1 MLEVYAIK
9 TDGLRYYVGQ
19 CPDEDEAVETLMKKL
34 TKGFDNRDTVRLD
47 LVRPEEEAG
56 VSRAGGEVPTSE

>member
-1 MLEVYAIK
+1 
-9 TDGLRYYVGQ
+9 
-19 CPDEDEAVETLMKKL
+19 MKKL

-56 VSRAGGEVPTSE
+56 VSRAEGEVPATRA